1 MIKGGTSSISC
12 NYCREGVK
20 MKKYHYYINKIFEI
34 VINQRVKINDTKI
47 TIGRAGKGIAR
58 RPWHE
63 LKKCKYCNN
72 VPVLIGREGLTF
84 ESGKPYK
91 IVCRFC
97 EYESMSYGDL
107 RHAFNEWNDKN

>member
-20 MKKYHYYINKIFEI
+20 MKKYHYYINKIFET
-34 VINQRVKINDTKI
+34 VINRRVKTNDTKI
-47 TIGRAGKGIAR
+47 IIGRAGKGIAR
-58 RPWHE
+58 RPWYE

-72 VPVLIGREGLTF
+72 VPVLVGRDGLSF

-91 IVCRFC
+91 IICRSC
-97 EYESMSYGDL
+97 DYKSMSY
-107 RHAFNEWNDKN
+107 